1 MDIREAAN
9 RFKSAGRIPDWADC
23 CMELYKEEDDYDSI
37 KNLRRYLRQNIGDS
51 PEEYLALLRRSYMLT
66 APDKFDDYMIAM
78 EWDRENKFYLPRR
91 ASLHNMVGML
101 QDLTDDKADIAA
113 VSMPPG
119 VGKSGVGILYCTFL
133 GGRDPLNGIMLSSHK
148 NQFLQGAY
156 QEVLREVG
164 SSEYNWKEIFPG
176 RSIAVTDAK
185 NLSIGIDKAQ
195 RFNTFQF
202 VSISAGMAG
211 LARAKQLLYCDDL
224 IEGTE
229 EAFSIE
235 RLNTKWSKYSVDL
248 VQRKSGPCK
257 ELHIATR
264 WSVHDIIGRLSE
276 MHQGDPRFLVMN
288 IPATDEA
295 ETYSNFDFGSI
306 RDSFPLERFLEIK
319 ATMDPISY
327 GALYMGQPVEREGL
341 VFQREDLRRYVSLPE
356 GEPDLVLAVCDTAE
370 GGGDDTVLPV
380 FAVYGDEHY
389 LIDAV
394 VSNAL
399 PEIVDPLCANILVR
413 QKVQKCQFESNS
425 AGGRTADKVDELVK
439 KLGGYCNITKKR
451 TTQNKETKILV
462 ESDWVKEYC
471 LFPDERLIDRSGM
484 VAALIN
490 KLCSYSHMGKNPH
503 DDVPDALAQYAQF
516 YRNLSGSKVKLIERN
531 RFFI

>member
-1 MDIREAAN
+1 MDIREARN
-9 RFKSAGRIPDWADC
+9 RFRSAGKVVEWSECVDEIYR
-23 CMELYKEEDDYDSI
+23 EDKDYESVKD
-37 KNLRRYLRQNIGDS
+37 LRRHLRLHIGDS
-51 PEEYLALLRRSYMLT
+51 PEDYMRILRKSYILT
-66 APDKFDDYMIAM
+66 ARDKFDDYMIAM

-101 QDLTDDKADIAA
+101 QDLTDDKADISCI
-113 VSMPPG
+113 SMPPG
-119 VGKSGVGILYCTFL
+119 VGKSGVGLLYCSFL
-133 GGRDPLNGIMLSSHK
+133 GGRDPINGMILSSHK
-148 NQFLQGAY
+148 TQFLQGAY
-156 QEVLREVG
+156 QEILREIN
-164 SSEYNWKEIFPG
+164 SDEYNWREIFPE
-176 RSIAVTDAK
+176 RKVAITDAK
-185 NLSIGIDKAQ
+185 NLSIGVDKAQ

-202 VSISAGMAG
+202 VSISAGLAG

-235 RLNTKWSKYSVDL
+235 RLNTKWNKYAVDL

-276 MHQGDPRFLVMN
+276 MHEGDPRFLELN
-288 IPATDEA
+288 IPATDDA
-295 ETYSNFDFGSI
+295 ETMSNFDFGPI
-306 RDSFPLERFLEIK
+306 RDSFPLERFMQIK

-327 GALYMGQPVEREGL
+327 GALYMGRPVEREGL
-341 VFQREDLRRYVSLPE
+341 VYHREDLRRYVSLPE

-394 VSNAL
+394 VTTAL
-399 PEIVDPLCANILVR
+399 PEVSDALCANALVR
-413 QKVQKCQFESNS
+413 NKVQKCQFESNA
-425 AGGRTADKVDELVK
+425 AGGRTAEKVDELVK
-439 KLGGYCNITKKR
+439 KMGGYCNITKKK
-451 TTQNKETKILV
+451 TTQNKETKIIV

-471 LFPDERLIDRSGM
+471 LFPDDRLIDKTGM
-484 VAALIN
+484 VMSYIN
-490 KLCSYSHMGKNPH
+490 KLCSYSHMGKNAH
-503 DDVPDALAQYAQF
+503 DDVPDAAAQYAQF
-516 YRNLSGSKVKLIERN
+516 FRNLSGSKVRLIERN
-531 RFFI
+531 RFFM